1 MRLVDYIQR
10 VAIPANKFHF
20 HRKNDKLTGYVP
32 KVGQVMITEG
42 FEEQAIV
49 IRAANSVKD
58 FVVEFPSGER
68 VRKNLVNKDIEG
80 FVDV

>member
-1 MRLVDYIQR
+1 
-10 VAIPANKFHF
+10 
-20 HRKNDKLTGYVP
+20 
-32 KVGQVMITEG
+32 MITEG